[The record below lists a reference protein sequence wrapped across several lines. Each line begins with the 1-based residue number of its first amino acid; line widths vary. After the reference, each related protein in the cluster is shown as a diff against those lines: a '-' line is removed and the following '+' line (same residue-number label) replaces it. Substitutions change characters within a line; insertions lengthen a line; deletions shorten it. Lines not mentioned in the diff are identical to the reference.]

1 MTRTLAAAVAGRR
14 SRWVVIGVWIVLVA
28 VSAPLSAKLPD
39 VTSDST
45 AGFVPSDSQSAEASR
60 LLAERF
66 PGGDTS
72 PVLLAYRREGGLS
85 AADRKEIRRDA
96 GLASKVPLTGTPA
109 APFLPGSPRGLVSK
123 RGDVAFTLV
132 PLRAADER
140 KLRASIESLR
150 EIGHRGPAGLTAHAT
165 GAPAI
170 ESDEMTT
177 REDAEG
183 PLFLV
188 TAVLVLTLLIGVY
201 RSPIIALV
209 PLAVVGVAYTVA
221 TAVLYLLTKAGMEVT
236 GTSRSLLL
244 VLMFGAGTDYCLLLV
259 ARYIEALRHQR
270 DPLDAMAIAVPR
282 SAPAIA
288 ASGATVMA
296 ALLTLA
302 VAKVSLISTLGP
314 VNAIGVGVGLIAS
327 LTLLPALITVVG
339 RRAFWPNRASV
350 AYQPEETAPSP
361 GRRQGIWRRLGERVL
376 ARPLVAIAGVLV
388 LLAVGSLGLL
398 GFQTTGDLRGSILR
412 DTDGTRGF
420 DLLAESFPAGA
431 LAPATVVVER
441 RGSRLT
447 GTDLA
452 RVRRGLRSTPRL
464 GTILPT
470 VRRSRDGSAA
480 ALSVVFPVDPYSDAG
495 YTRIR
500 GMRAALERLGPPF
513 RGVVGGATAVSLD
526 FKDSTN
532 SDFRTV
538 VPLGLA
544 VIFLT
549 LVALLRAV
557 VAPVYLIASVVA
569 SFFGILGLSVFLL
582 ENVLDITNFN
592 AAYPVFAF
600 IFLVALGVDY
610 NIFLMDR
617 VREEVREHGT
627 REGVIRALVATGP
640 VITSAGLILAGTF
653 AALLVVP
660 LSTLKALGFTVA
672 LGVLVDTFLVRTVLM
687 PAVTAMV
694 GDRSWW
700 PSKLGRGEPPGPPP
714 PAAPDPHSQP
724 TVVHDRHQVSG

>member
-1 MTRTLAAAVAGRR
+1 MTHRLAAAVAGRR
-14 SRWVVIGVWIVLVA
+14 SRWVVIGIWVVLLA
-28 VSAPLSAKLPD
+28 VSVPLSAKLPD

-72 PVLLAYRREGGLS
+72 PILLAYRREGGLS
-85 AADRKEIRRDA
+85 AADRKEIGRHA
-96 GLASKVPLTGTPA
+96 ALASKVPLAGPPV
-109 APFLPGSPRGLVSK
+109 APFLPRSPPGLVAEE
-123 RGDVAFTLV
+123 GDVAFTLV

-140 KLRASIESLR
+140 KLRESIEALR
-150 EIGHRGPAGLTAHAT
+150 EIAHSGPPGLTAHAT

-188 TAVLVLTLLIGVY
+188 TALLVLTLLIAVY

-221 TAVLYLLTKAGMEVT
+221 TAILYLLTKAGMEVT
-236 GTSRSLLL
+236 GTSRSLLV

-259 ARYIEALRHQR
+259 ARYIEALRHER

-296 ALLTLA
+296 ALLTLV

-339 RRAFWPNRASV
+339 RRAFWPNAAKV
-350 AYQPEETAPSP
+350 AYQPEAAASSP
-361 GRRQGIWRRLGERVL
+361 GRREGVWRRLGERVL
-376 ARPLVAIAGVLV
+376 ARPVAAIAGVLV

-420 DLLAESFPAGA
+420 DLLADSFPAGA

-441 RGSRLT
+441 SGGR
-447 GTDLA
+447 LA
-452 RVRRGLRSTPRL
+452 RADLDKVRAGLKSTPDL

-470 VRRSRDGSAA
+470 VRRSTDGGAA

-495 YTRIR
+495 YTRVR

-513 RGVVGGATAVSLD
+513 RGVIGGATAVSLD

-532 SDFRTV
+532 ADFRTV

-549 LVALLRAV
+549 LVLLLRAL
-557 VAPVYLIASVVA
+557 VAPLYLIASVVA

-627 REGVIRALVATGP
+627 REGTVRALVATGP

-687 PAVTAMV
+687 PAVVATV

-700 PSKLGRGEPPGPPP
+700 PSSLSRGKPPAPPP
-714 PAAPDPHSQP
+714 SLLDPRNQP
-724 TVVHDRHQVSG
+724 TVVHDRHRETQ